1 MFSRQLTDQLRISLS
16 VQQHAEEL
24 FALTERNRIFLRRWL
39 PWLDMTTS
47 VDDTRA
53 FLERQLYGFAN
64 GESLTAT
71 IFYEGAAA
79 GVAGFNT
86 IDRMAGIGS
95 IGYWLGEEFNGKGIM
110 TRVVEDLIGIGRDHY
125 SLQKI
130 EIRCAPENA
139 RSRAIPLR
147 LGFLY
152 EGTLRRAEKM
162 YDGWH
167 DSEVYS
173 MLLG

>member
-1 MFSRQLTDQLRISLS
+1 MFSRQLTDRIRISLS
-16 VQQHAEEL
+16 VQQHAAEL
-24 FALTERNRIFLRRWL
+24 FALTERNRSFLRRWL

-47 VDDTRA
+47 VNDTCA

-64 GESLTAT
+64 GDSLTAT
-71 IFYEGAAA
+71 IFYDGKAA

-86 IDRMAGIGS
+86 IDRMNGVGS

-110 TRVVEDLIGIGRDHY
+110 TRVVEDLIDIGRDHY

-130 EIRCAPENA
+130 EIRCAPENV
-139 RSRAIPLR
+139 RSAAIPHR
-147 LGFLY
+147 LGFEY
-152 EGTLRRAEKM
+152 EGTLRRAERM
-162 YDGWH
+162 YSGWH

-173 MLLG
+173 MLL

>member
-1 MFSRQLTDQLRISLS
+1 MFSRQLTDRIRLSLS
-16 VQQHAEEL
+16 VQAHAEEL
-24 FALTERNRIFLRRWL
+24 FALTERNRAFLRQWL
-39 PWLDMTTS
+39 PWLDMTTG

-53 FLERQLYGFAN
+53 FLERQLYSFAN
-64 GESLTAT
+64 GDSLTAT
-71 IFYEGAAA
+71 IFYDGKAA

-86 IDRMAGIGS
+86 IDRTNGVGS

-110 TRVVEDLIGIGRDHY
+110 TRVVEDLIGIGREHY

-139 RSRAIPLR
+139 RSRAIPRR
-147 LGFLY
+147 LGFQY
-152 EGTLRRAEKM
+152 EGTLRRAERI

-173 MLLG
+173 LLL